1 MSCLLLYRPTPPEE
15 ASTLAIPLFK
25 GKIRCGM
32 SRFPSPAEAFAK
44 EKIDLNKRF
53 ISNPPSTVL
62 GYAGDRSMVD
72 IGIFPGDLLIIDK
85 SLSYGAGSICVF
97 AYYGEF
103 ICKRLSYQH
112 GQMCLLSENQAESAF
127 HPPIQVSEE
136 ETDSVSV
143 FGVVKYVIHQP
154 E

>member
-1 MSCLLLYRPTPPEE
+1 M
-15 ASTLAIPLFK
+15 LAIPLFK
-25 GKIRCGM
+25 GKVRCGM

-72 IGIFPGDLLIIDK
+72 VGIFPGDLLIIDK
-85 SLSYGAGSICVF
+85 SLPYGSGTICVF
-97 AYYGEF
+97 TYYGEF

-112 GQMCLLSENQAESAF
+112 ERMWLISENETDAAL
-127 HPPIQVSEE
+127 HPPILVREE
-136 ETDSVSV
+136 ETDAVSV

>member
-1 MSCLLLYRPTPPEE
+1 MSILLYSPTPPDET
-15 ASTLAIPLFK
+15 SSLAIPLFK

-53 ISNPPSTVL
+53 ISNPSSTVL

-85 SLSYGAGSICVF
+85 SLPFGACSICVF

-103 ICKRLSYQH
+103 ICKRLSYQQ
-112 GQMCLLSENQAESAF
+112 GQMRLLSENKAEAAF
-127 HPPIQVSEE
+127 HPPIQVGEE
-136 ETDSVSV
+136 ESDAVSV